1 MADNTLNV
9 LVPKSSLPSYPS
21 EDGVLA
27 GVTVELLKL
36 LFPTEIAYINGKA
49 EEEKLYR
56 IITSLWIV
64 IFLLD

>member
-1 MADNTLNV
+1 
-9 LVPKSSLPSYPS
+9 VPKSSLPSYPS

-49 EEEKLYR
+49 EEENY
-56 IITSLWIV
+56 TE
-64 IFLLD
+64 LLVELTCVVTLILELF